1 MKDSKIYK
9 HLKELQQ
16 ELNRL
21 IGTDA
26 PTKDALIVLKKD
38 IDKTLRQLDHS
49 DTGELDHESL
59 GQRLSESLNYF
70 SAAHPNLAA
79 VINSIL
85 NTLSGSGV

>member
-1 MKDSKIYK
+1 MKHSKIYT

-16 ELNRL
+16 ELNQL
-21 IGTDA
+21 IGTDT

-38 IDKTLRQLDHS
+38 IDKTLRQLEHPDM
-49 DTGELDHESL
+49 GELDHESL

-79 VINSIL
+79 VINNIL

>member
-38 IDKTLRQLDHS
+38 IDKTLRQLEHS

-79 VINSIL
+79 VINNIL

>member
-16 ELNRL
+16 ELNSL

-38 IDKTLRQLDHS
+38 IDKTLRQLEQS

-59 GQRLSESLNYF
+59 GQKLSESLNYF

-79 VINSIL
+79 VINNIL

>member
-38 IDKTLRQLDHS
+38 IDKTLRQLEHS
-49 DTGELDHESL
+49 DTGQLDHESL

-79 VINSIL
+79 VINNIL

>member
-79 VINSIL
+79 VINNIL

>member
-16 ELNRL
+16 ELNSL

-38 IDKTLRQLDHS
+38 IDKTLRQLEHS

-79 VINSIL
+79 VINNIL

>member
-1 MKDSKIYK
+1 MKHSKIYT

-16 ELNRL
+16 ELNKL
-21 IGTDA
+21 IGTDT

-38 IDKTLRQLDHS
+38 IDETVRQLERP
-49 DTGELDHESL
+49 DTGELDHEPL

-79 VINSIL
+79 VINNIL
-85 NTLSGSGV
+85 NTLSGTGV

>member
-1 MKDSKIYK
+1 MKHSKIHK

-16 ELNRL
+16 ELDKL

-26 PTKDALIVLKKD
+26 PTKNALIDLKKD
-38 IDKTLRQLDHS
+38 IDETVRQLERP

-79 VINSIL
+79 VINNIL